1 MLWVY
6 DCMLVSM
13 IQIENQ
19 ENCKCVLLAFLLIA
33 AFFLMFVV
41 SCITA
46 GIHTGNTLEICS
58 CKGHIFIRKLA
69 IQNE

>member
-1 MLWVY
+1 MLITGISTY
-6 DCMLVSM
+6 SS
-13 IQIENQ
+13 
-19 ENCKCVLLAFLLIA
+19 LLFDVCN
-33 AFFLMFVV
+33 FG
-41 SCITA
+41 CITA

>member
-1 MLWVY
+1 ML
-6 DCMLVSM
+6 
-13 IQIENQ
+13 ITGI
-19 ENCKCVLLAFLLIA
+19 LLIA

-41 SCITA
+41 GCITA
-46 GIHTGNTLEICS
+46 GIHTGNTLEIYS

>member
-1 MLWVY
+1 M
-6 DCMLVSM
+6 D
-13 IQIENQ
+13 Q
-19 ENCKCVLLAFLLIA
+19 ENCKCLLLAFLLIA

-41 SCITA
+41 GCITA
-46 GIHTGNTLEICS
+46 GIHTGNTLEIYS